1 LIEALYCT
9 LRRRTQTRLEAPKI
23 MANLHSDKLF
33 TGSIPEIYEQ
43 YLVPLIFEHYAR
55 DLAKRVSE
63 KPVSKVLEIA
73 AGTGVVT
80 RALADVLGGNVS
92 IVATDLNKAMLDH
105 GASVR
110 VDKNVEW
117 READAMALP
126 FEDAAFDA
134 VLCQFGVMFFPD
146 RIKAYAEAL
155 RVLKPGGRFIFNV
168 WDEISENEF
177 ADTVTTSLVVVFPE
191 DPPLFLPRAPHGYS
205 DMDKIASELAK
216 AGFAHPPGFETISA
230 RSIAAEPSIPA
241 IAYCQGTPLRNEIEN
256 LDASL
261 LQHATKI
268 ATAALAAR
276 FGEGTIDGKIQGHV
290 VTISV

>member
-1 LIEALYCT
+1 MVPW
-9 LRRRTQTRLEAPKI
+9 RTQTELEAPEI
-23 MANLHSDKLF
+23 MVNLHSDKLF
-33 TGSIPEIYEQ
+33 TGSIPEVYEK
-43 YLVPLIFEHYAR
+43 YLVPLIFEHYAQ
-55 DLAKRVSE
+55 DLAKRVSDE
-63 KPVSKVLEIA
+63 PVSKVLEIA

-80 RALADVLGGNVS
+80 RAVANVLGENVS

-126 FEDAAFDA
+126 FEDASFDA

-146 RIKAYAEAL
+146 RIKAYSETL

-177 ADTVTTSLVVVFPE
+177 ADTVTASLAIVFPE
-191 DPPLFLPRAPHGYS
+191 NPPLFLPRAPHGYS
-205 DMDKIASELAK
+205 DIDKIASELEES
-216 AGFAHPPGFETISA
+216 GFAHPPSFETIST
-230 RSIAAEPSIPA
+230 RSIANEPSIPA

-261 LQHATKI
+261 LEQATII
-268 ATAALAAR
+268 ATTALAER

-290 VTISV
+290 VTILA

>member
-1 LIEALYCT
+1 
-9 LRRRTQTRLEAPKI
+9 

-33 TGSIPEIYEQ
+33 TGSIPEVYEK
-43 YLVPLIFEHYAR
+43 YLVPLIFEQYAR

-63 KPVSKVLEIA
+63 KPVTKVLEIA
-73 AGTGVVT
+73 AGTGVAT
-80 RALADVLGGNVS
+80 RAVADILGKDVF

-110 VDKNVEW
+110 DDRNVEW

-126 FEDAAFDA
+126 FENESFDA

-146 RIKAYAEAL
+146 RIKAYSETL
-155 RVLKPGGRFIFNV
+155 RVLKPGGHFIFNV

-177 ADTVTTSLVVVFPE
+177 ADTVTASLAIVFPE
-191 DPPLFLPRAPHGYS
+191 NPPQFLPRAPHGYS
-205 DMDKIASELAK
+205 DIDKIASELEK
-216 AGFAHPPGFETISA
+216 GGFAHPLSFETISA
-230 RSIAAEPSIPA
+230 RSIATDPSIPA
-241 IAYCQGTPLRNEIEN
+241 IAYCQGTPLRNEIEY

-261 LQHATKI
+261 LEHATKI
-268 ATAALAAR
+268 ATTALTER

-290 VTISV
+290 VTIAA